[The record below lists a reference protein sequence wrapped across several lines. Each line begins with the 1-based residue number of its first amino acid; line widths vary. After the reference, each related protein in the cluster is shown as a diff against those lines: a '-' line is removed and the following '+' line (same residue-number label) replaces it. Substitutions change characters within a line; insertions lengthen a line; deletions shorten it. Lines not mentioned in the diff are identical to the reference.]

1 MARIAGQA
9 EPYMA
14 AQEPKTE
21 AVEASL
27 TRLTICLN
35 GILAPVGFATAEHH
49 AKIIS
54 HAMRKYEQCHPGDSF
69 ESLVER
75 ARFSKEDKGLLRD
88 WLAAFEHATDPH
100 LRE

>member
-1 MARIAGQA
+1 MARIAGQT

-14 AQEPKTE
+14 AQDPKTE
-21 AVEASL
+21 SVEASL
-27 TRLTICLN
+27 MQLTICLN
-35 GILAPVGFATAEHH
+35 GILTPVGLPATEHH
-49 AKIIS
+49 AGIIS
-54 HAMRKYEQCHPGDSF
+54 HAMREYEQCHPGDSF

-88 WLAAFEHATDPH
+88 WLAAFEHATDSH